1 VKDLIPLL
9 QTVAWVALALYLV
22 RYFRPEVVLLR
33 KVLNQRLEGGGMVR
47 TGPLEL
53 GALQKEVQDVTRE
66 LGDLNA
72 RVSELFLATMS
83 WAMYYHLQKLASNSF
98 GRFQMTQGLRREL
111 YHLRDIGYIE
121 VVLYPTS
128 LLKGPTFRL
137 SCALPKLAGALFRC
151 VAISRVPKELWHA
164 MTQWLGPT
172 NRQRIRS
179 RVAHHGSGLTDG
191 SLPEAADLRTRRSP
205 TLSDTRKGVAFG
217 RSLVARSLVLARN
230 LNLFVI
236 GAGTYHRLGPTGR

>member
-1 VKDLIPLL
+1 MKDLIPLL

-47 TGPLEL
+47 IGLLEL

-72 RVSELFLATMS
+72 RVSELFLTTMS
-83 WAMYYHLQKLASNSF
+83 SAMYYNLQKLASNSF

-121 VVLYPTS
+121 IDSISNLPS
-128 LLKGPTFRL
+128 EGSNL
-137 SCALPKLAGALFRC
+137 SAFVRVTETGRRFIALRGDLEGA
-151 VAISRVPKELWHA
+151 
-164 MTQWLGPT
+164 Q
-172 NRQRIRS
+172 
-179 RVAHHGSGLTDG
+179 
-191 SLPEAADLRTRRSP
+191 
-205 TLSDTRKGVAFG
+205 GV
-217 RSLVARSLVLARN
+217 VARHDAMARADQPATN
-230 LNLFVI
+230 
-236 GAGTYHRLGPTGR
+236 T